1 MMNGNLFVN
10 KSFRVL
16 AKEEEKSLISTNVVL
31 NKVKDYVDGDC
42 VGYVEVKIGDEVV
55 EKLSVYVRKNEEKGE
70 KQGFFKRLISFL
82 QFWK

>member
-1 MMNGNLFVN
+1 M
-10 KSFRVL
+10 
-16 AKEEEKSLISTNVVL
+16 
-31 NKVKDYVDGDC
+31 
-42 VGYVEVKIGDEVV
+42 EVKIGDEVV